1 MKKVEEFNKTQ
12 ALIDEFKNF
21 STRDEEIEN
30 EKKQINLRIERLE
43 EEMQPNEEDEE
54 LHSWWVEMAD
64 RVFRNW
70 GGLCQYVVDFY
81 LRMEHYHW
89 TRNIMM
95 TGVIK

>member
-1 MKKVEEFNKTQ
+1 MIQSIGTSMEIAIAHEHNIPV
-12 ALIDEFKNF
+12 LI
-21 STRDEEIEN
+21 
-30 EKKQINLRIERLE
+30 L
-43 EEMQPNEEDEE
+43 NEEDEE